1 MAKFSLNFHFNSF
14 SYLCVALYIH
24 FPYRV
29 RLLSSLWCPSQWL
42 AIPTVETKAIHHT
55 DTQDP
60 IRTRSN
66 TITTTNQRDTTAR
79 HLATVTNLMAMIIR
93 NQATNTAHRLTV
105 MTRNPAATNISLL
118 LMDTISTTRNQV
130 TITAHRLMVTIRNPA
145 ATNTSLIL
153 LMAMIRSRAMNTVP
167 HLTVTTNTRNLNLT
181 AATKIVHY

>member
-1 MAKFSLNFHFNSF
+1 LNSF

-79 HLATVTNLMAMIIR
+79 NLATVINLMAMIIR
-93 NQATNTAHRLTV
+93 NQTTNTVLHLTV

-130 TITAHRLMVTIRNPA
+130 TITAHRL
-145 ATNTSLIL
+145 
-153 LMAMIRSRAMNTVP
+153 
-167 HLTVTTNTRNLNLT
+167 
-181 AATKIVHY
+181 

>member
-1 MAKFSLNFHFNSF
+1 
-14 SYLCVALYIH
+14 
-24 FPYRV
+24 
-29 RLLSSLWCPSQWL
+29 
-42 AIPTVETKAIHHT
+42 
-55 DTQDP
+55 
-60 IRTRSN
+60 
-66 TITTTNQRDTTAR
+66 
-79 HLATVTNLMAMIIR
+79 MAMIIR

-130 TITAHRLMVTIRNPA
+130 TITAHRLMVMTRNPATIIAHRLMVTIRNP

-181 AATKIVHY
+181 AAPNIVPY